1 MKKDSRD
8 KGTRRQVEEA
18 PSNRPAAGDL
28 EQYRRLIKLQRQ
40 MIELAR
46 QNEKA
51 KRECD
56 ALREKVAREIAAS
69 LARRSL
75 TLRLRLKAK
84 KVLKR
89 LQGSPAPAAA
99 AVTLKEPLLC

>member
-1 MKKDSRD
+1 MKPDSRD
-8 KGTRRQVEEA
+8 KGTRRHVEEA
-18 PSNRPAAGDL
+18 PSKGHAAGDL
-28 EQYRRLIKLQRQ
+28 EPYRQLIKLQRQ
-40 MIELAR
+40 MVELAR

-75 TLRLRLKAK
+75 KLRLRLKAK

-89 LQGSPAPAAA
+89 LQGLPVPAAQT
-99 AVTLKEPLLC
+99 VTFKEPLLC